1 MRNSLLRR
9 QQLGILADLFVAT
22 PPEAAIY
29 EETLLRD
36 YTAAEEQY
44 APVHFR
50 GLTDLNFSILWAI
63 LLEEEWDLKRH
74 ALTTIKLEEPG
85 ETWLFQF
92 PQPFCEKLAALSD
105 EEVNNVVQAWVAT
118 EELTLGRWTVD
129 DVIPII
135 ERLRDLSK
143 HAVTSEDSL
152 FLWGSL

>member
-1 MRNSLLRR
+1 M
-9 QQLGILADLFVAT
+9 GILADLFVAT
-22 PPEAAIY
+22 PPEAAVY

-36 YTAAEEQY
+36 LAAAEEQFDP
-44 APVHFR
+44 AHFR

-63 LLEEEWDLKRH
+63 LSEEEWDLKRH
-74 ALTTIKLEEPG
+74 ALTTIMLEEPG

-105 EEVNNVVQAWVAT
+105 EEVRSVSQEWAAT
-118 EELTLGRWTVD
+118 EELTLDRWTVD
-129 DVIPII
+129 DVAPVV

-143 HAVTSEDSL
+143 RAVSSEDAL

>member
-1 MRNSLLRR
+1 M
-9 QQLGILADLFVAT
+9 GILADLFIAT
-22 PPEAAIY
+22 PPEAAVY

-36 YTAAEEQY
+36 VAAAEEQY
-44 APVHFR
+44 DPAHFY
-50 GLTDLNFSILWAI
+50 GLTDLNFSILWAM
-63 LLEEEWDLKRH
+63 LAEEKWDLQKH

-105 EEVNNVVQAWVAT
+105 EDVRSVSEAWAAT
-118 EELTLGRWTVD
+118 EELALDRWTVD
-129 DVIPII
+129 DVVPVV

-143 HAVTSEDSL
+143 RAVNSDDDL

>member
-1 MRNSLLRR
+1 M
-9 QQLGILADLFVAT
+9 GILADLFVAT
-22 PPEAAIY
+22 PPEAAVY

-36 YTAAEEQY
+36 IAAAEERFDP
-44 APVHFR
+44 AHFR

-63 LLEEEWDLKRH
+63 LSEEEWDLRKH

-92 PQPFCEKLAALSD
+92 PLPLCEKLAALSD
-105 EEVNNVVQAWVAT
+105 DEVLEVSHAWAAT
-118 EELTLGRWTVD
+118 EELALDRWTID
-129 DVIPII
+129 DIVPVV

-143 HAVTSEDSL
+143 RAVSSEDAL